1 MDLRYKN
8 LKREKRSRKTKQRKM
23 KGGAARSCLSQY
35 TGGVVP
41 SVCGSANVH
50 NTNPQAM
57 GDLDNKFNLYG
68 GPVPLG
74 ENLVGGG
81 GCGDEGVNTTGIKN
95 STFKQYVENM
105 SKNLDLQMGGVGDPL
120 AAALVSKNGQM
131 HVVKVQG
138 EGPNPLPIELGTI
151 RGRKP
156 PKYGE
161 PPKEGE
167 EGEPREPQAKKPH
180 SGGGYIVDPSQYI
193 GGMPRIGHYDD
204 CCPPAIV
211 GGKILQAGP
220 DQRVCGLG
228 ALPPMTGG
236 KRKHTKKNK
245 SKKSKKSNKQRG
257 GDFTSVGRSKPAT
270 MSDAFSGQPSY
281 FDDGVDLSK
290 RHFEEVQ
297 PNYGPLAM

>member
-1 MDLRYKN
+1 MDLRYKRS
-8 LKREKRSRKTKQRKM
+8 KRDKRNKRSRKM
-23 KGGAARSCLSQY
+23 KGGAAGSCLSQY

-57 GDLDNKFNLYG
+57 GDLDLDNKFKLYG

-81 GCGDEGVNTTGIKN
+81 SCGDEGVNTSGVKN

-105 SKNLDLQMGGVGDPL
+105 SQQLDLQFGGVAEPI
-120 AAALVSKNGQM
+120 AASLVSSAS
-131 HVVKVQG
+131 
-138 EGPNPLPIELGTI
+138 
-151 RGRKP
+151 
-156 PKYGE
+156 PKTKIQKTKSSSNKSKSKSKSGS
-161 PPKEGE
+161 
-167 EGEPREPQAKKPH
+167 KKH

-204 CCPPAIV
+204 CCPPAII
-211 GGKILQAGP
+211 GGKIVQAGP

-228 ALPPMTGG
+228 AVPPMAGG
-236 KRKHTKKNK
+236 RRKNSKNKK
-245 SKKSKKSNKQRG
+245 SKKTKKSNKQRG
-257 GDFTSVGRSKPAT
+257 GDFTSIGQSKPASL
-270 MSDAFSGQPSY
+270 SDAFSGQPSY

-297 PNYGPLAM
+297 PNYGPLAI

>member
-8 LKREKRSRKTKQRKM
+8 LKREKRNKRSRKTKQRKM
-23 KGGAARSCLSQY
+23 KGGSARSCLSQY

-41 SVCGSANVH
+41 SVCGSANIH

-57 GDLDNKFNLYG
+57 GDLDLDNKFKLYG

-81 GCGDEGVNTTGIKN
+81 GCGDEGVNTSGVKN

-105 SKNLDLQMGGVGDPL
+105 SKQLDLQM
-120 AAALVSKNGQM
+120 
-131 HVVKVQG
+131 
-138 EGPNPLPIELGTI
+138 
-151 RGRKP
+151 
-156 PKYGE
+156 
-161 PPKEGE
+161 
-167 EGEPREPQAKKPH
+167 
-180 SGGGYIVDPSQYI
+180 GGGYIVDPSQYI

-204 CCPPAIV
+204 CCPPAII
-211 GGKILQAGP
+211 GGKIVQAGP

-228 ALPPMTGG
+228 AVPPMIGG
-236 KRKHTKKNK
+236 KRKLTKKNK
-245 SKKSKKSNKQRG
+245 SKKSRKSNKSKKSRKSNKQRG
-257 GDFTSVGRSKPAT
+257 GDFTSLGRSKPAS

-281 FDDGVDLSK
+281 FDDGIDLSK

-297 PNYGPLAM
+297 PNYGPLAI